1 MKAFLLAA
9 GKGERLQPLT
19 YDVPKA
25 LINVKGKPLIQWNI
39 ERLKRCGIRDI
50 IINLHHLGQKIE
62 DFLEDGSKFGV
73 NIQYSKE
80 EELLGTGGGIV
91 NALDIIG
98 DMPFILLSSDL
109 WAPYP
114 FEKLSL
120 RETSKAHMVLR
131 SPTDATG
138 DLNLSNGFINNL
150 NLGPRYSYAGIAL
163 IKPEIFLNVAVGYL
177 DLWQSFLKQEAD
189 KGFITGEI
197 FDKSIINVN
206 NIIDIQKIDDNIG
219 EE

>member
-19 YDVPKA
+19 YDVPKP

-39 ERLKRCGIRDI
+39 ERLKRCGISDI
-50 IINLHHLGQKIE
+50 IINLYHLGQKIE
-62 DFLEDGSKFGV
+62 NFLEDGSKFGV

-98 DMPFILLSSDL
+98 DKPFILLSSDL

-120 RETSKAHMVLR
+120 RGTSKAHMVLR
-131 SPTDATG
+131 SPTDVTG

-177 DLWQSFLKQEAD
+177 DLWQSFLKKEVD